1 MLTHI
6 YFQTQLFFFWF
17 ESQDYSLWRER
28 LLGFGLPGASFS
40 STHHSSPRSPGVL
53 HRTRPNKEIIACVPE
68 PELFPIDGPF
78 QTLPP
83 PLTVPPPWRCICEE
97 ALLPAAPQVHHAWC
111 VRHLRSRRCS
121 GRMVHTPPSANSA
134 SSLPGNRLPRCKV
147 GPGLTRCEKNQ

>member
-6 YFQTQLFFFWF
+6 YFQTQLFSLWF
-17 ESQDYSLWRER
+17 ESQDYSLWRDCLLGFR
-28 LLGFGLPGASFS
+28 LLGASFF
-40 STHHSSPRSPGVL
+40 STHHSSPLSPGVL
-53 HRTRPNKEIIACVPE
+53 HRTRPYKEIIACAPE

-111 VRHLRSRRCS
+111 VRHLCSRRCS
-121 GRMVHTPPSANSA
+121 GRMVHTPPSRIQ
-134 SSLPGNRLPRCKV
+134 LPACQETDSPDAMW
-147 GPGLTRCEKNQ
+147 GPD